1 MQPLLNALPL
11 MKITST
17 GDISTINEGCRTL
30 LQLSDKEVKNKPL
43 SHFFAFSVYFDY
55 RDITLGDS
63 ATVTAYYKNRFAYSL
78 QFYHC
83 EPNSYD
89 ILVVNNHTETPHLSS
104 LRSTYILDTAI
115 SCANIGIWRFDTSFN
130 NVYFSDSFYQLI
142 KQLPSEGL
150 SWDKF
155 TSLVHTDD
163 QAQITRLFIEPQAN
177 TPLSFEFRMTISG
190 QLHWY
195 QILAN
200 QPNNYK
206 KYWYGTLQECSQEKQ
221 MAKALN
227 EANENRRIALEA
239 GKIGSWRSVK
249 KDQHWEWAWD
259 QQANAIFQMNMS
271 ESTQISSWLK
281 NIHPD
286 DISNAFKAFRHAL
299 ETGKEF
305 EHECRYLQP
314 SNNIIH
320 LLIKGLVTQNNVG
333 DSIRVDGVVI
343 DQTTAFKTKAQL
355 QEVNLNLEEKVR
367 ARTAELDNAL
377 KHAETANKSKSDFLS
392 MMSHEL
398 RTPMNVIIGALDLL
412 TLQENNLEEQELLDT
427 ASISANNLVS
437 ILNDIL
443 DITKIEA
450 GKLELDCVDFDLS
463 ELIYNILVVFGPVAR
478 AKGVNLSVFESTQL
492 PALINTDDNR
502 VRQVLFNL
510 ISNAIKFCGNTDD
523 KVGAVAI
530 NIDWQPENELIHTL
544 IVSVQDNGIGID
556 KDTQKKLFT
565 PFTQADKTTT
575 RRFGG
580 TGLGLAICGRLID
593 LMGGQLNLKSEP
605 HEGSTFTVR
614 IPIWHSQPRAQ
625 ALPLTDITLVT
636 NDENELH
643 TQHLVKI
650 LNTIRITK
658 LTPWSSLKGLD
669 SQQTYIFILTSVYE
683 QTQLDTLKNIQ
694 SNAIILVNGN
704 DLAPIK
710 QLIHNVPVAFLN
722 TQTFFSIKKLLNRLN
737 NIAPPALLSLSEADF
752 DLDLELDFNA
762 NTNKEPSH
770 YNSEHSTNAA
780 DHNAQSSALINPT
793 YNESTQSNATILLV
807 EDNPFNQK
815 LMTKQLTKLGYTCDI
830 AENGELGLSQWQ
842 EKSYTLI
849 LTDCHMPEMD
859 GYEMTELIRQKEQH
873 LGKAPIPIIAVT
885 GAAMKGDKDYC
896 LSKGMSDFISK
907 PITLDKFKT
916 VIGRWYA

>member
-1 MQPLLNALPL
+1 MQLLLNTLPL
-11 MKITST
+11 MRITSS
-17 GDISTINEGCRTL
+17 GDISTINEGCRLL
-30 LQLSDKEVKNKPL
+30 LQLSENEMRNKPL
-43 SHFFAFSVYFDY
+43 SHFFAFSPYFDH
-55 RDITLGDS
+55 RTIVLGES

-83 EPNSYD
+83 EPDKYD
-89 ILVVNNHTETPHLSS
+89 ILVINNQAGASHLSS
-104 LRSTYILDTAI
+104 LSSTYILDTAI

-142 KQLPSEGL
+142 KQLPSDGL
-150 SWDKF
+150 SWDRF
-155 TSLVHTDD
+155 TSLIHTDD
-163 QAQITRLFIEPQAN
+163 QIQLKRLFIESQPN
-177 TPLSFEFRMTISG
+177 MPLSFEFRMTISG
-190 QLHWY
+190 QVHWY

-206 KYWYGTLQECSQEKQ
+206 NYWYGTLQECSQEKQ
-221 MAKALN
+221 MTKALN
-227 EANENRRIALEA
+227 EANESRRIALEA

-249 KDQHWEWAWD
+249 QDQHWEWAWD
-259 QQANAIFQMNMS
+259 EQANAIFQMDIS
-271 ESTQISSWLK
+271 ETTQISSWLK

-299 ETGKEF
+299 KTGKEF
-305 EHECRYLQP
+305 EHECRYIQP
-314 SNNIIH
+314 SNNTIH
-320 LLIKGLVTQNNVG
+320 LLIKGLVTQNSVCE
-333 DSIRVDGVVI
+333 SIRIDGVVI

-412 TLQENNLEEQELLDT
+412 TLQDNNLEEQELLDT

-478 AKGVNLSVFESTQL
+478 AKGVNLSVFESTLL
-492 PALINTDDNR
+492 PAFINTDDNR

-523 KVGAVAI
+523 KAGSVII

-556 KDTQKKLFT
+556 KATQKKLFT

-593 LMGGQLNLKSEP
+593 LMGGQLDVQSEP
-605 HEGSTFTVR
+605 LEGSTFTVR
-614 IPIWHSQPRAQ
+614 IPIWHSQPRKQ
-625 ALPLTDITLVT
+625 ALPLVTITLVT

-643 TQHLVKI
+643 TLHLIKM
-650 LNTIRITK
+650 LNTTRITQVS
-658 LTPWSSLKGLD
+658 PWSSLKTLEA
-669 SQQTYIFILTSVYE
+669 QQTYILIINSPYE
-683 QTQLDTLKNIQ
+683 QTQLNILKHIQ
-694 SNAIILVNGN
+694 NNAIILINGDN
-704 DLAPIK
+704 LAPIK
-710 QLIHNVPVAFLN
+710 RIVHNVPISFLS
-722 TQTFFSIKKLLNRLN
+722 TQTFFSIKKLLDRLN
-737 NIAPPALLSLSEADF
+737 NSAIYAAPNMCEADF
-752 DLDLELDFNA
+752 DLNLDATA
-762 NTNKEPSH
+762 NIDEEPSH
-770 YNSEHSTNAA
+770 HNIERLTSAA
-780 DHNAQSSALINPT
+780 DHNANPPALITPKNL
-793 YNESTQSNATILLV
+793 EVAHSSATILLV

-830 AENGELGLSQWQ
+830 AQNGELGLSQWQ

-859 GYEMTELIRQKEQH
+859 GYEMTELIRQKEQR
-873 LGKAPIPIIAVT
+873 LGIAPIPIIAVT
-885 GAAMKGDKDYC
+885 GAAMKGDRDYC